1 MSAAPLAA
9 PAPAI
14 EPVQGGPAFRFGF
27 DGEAFASRRSPA
39 QRYWTEYV
47 PASRVHRG
55 FAAEYALALVD
66 LAGQLGRIEVAW
78 AGGPV
83 GLAAAALAPRL
94 GLPARVLSLAIDGKG
109 PPTPMTGLPARRVE
123 ASFDAFESF
132 ALGFAR
138 AAGCGNAW
146 AALSAFAAS
155 HAEWPVLADHGEVR
169 LLNHGIDERLGIVAA
184 PASLALVDN
193 EAFTAL
199 DRWLRAERRPG
210 EAQLLRWTPE
220 LVAAQLD
227 SPASRAWMA
236 DSVAGGA
243 AALRAWTNHA
253 ARGAMWRRAFP
264 GLRHADPRAA
274 WPDPAF
280 RARMR
285 RLSLRMRRA
294 RPGCSTQHFTPL
306 HRLLP
311 RLGLEVPP
319 GLDEDARLYG
329 RVGTTAAAMAD
340 GAEPGAA
347 GGKEASP

>member
-1 MSAAPLAA
+1 MSAATLPAA
-9 PAPAI
+9 LPPPEPA
-14 EPVQGGPAFRFGF
+14 GRGPAFLFGF

-39 QRYWTEYV
+39 QRYWTEYA
-47 PASRVHRG
+47 PASRAHRG
-55 FAAEYALALVD
+55 LAAEFALALVD
-66 LAGQLGRIEVAW
+66 AAGRLGRMEIAW

-94 GLPARVLSLAIDGKG
+94 GLPARVLSLSIDGLG
-109 PPTPMTGLPARRVE
+109 PPTPMTGLPARRIE
-123 ASFDAFESF
+123 ARFEELEGF

-155 HAEWPVLADHGEVR
+155 HAQWPVLADHGEVR

-193 EAFTAL
+193 EGFTAI
-199 DRWLRAERRPG
+199 DRWLGAERRPG
-210 EAQLLRWTPE
+210 EAQLLRRTPE

-227 SPASRAWMA
+227 SPSSRGWMA
-236 DSVAGGA
+236 DALAGGA
-243 AALRAWTNHA
+243 PALRAWTNHA
-253 ARGAMWRRAFP
+253 ARGSMWRRAFP
-264 GLRHADPRAA
+264 GLRHAEPRAA

-280 RARMR
+280 RARMQ

-294 RPGCSTQHFTPL
+294 RPGCATQHFTPL

-329 RVGTTAAAMAD
+329 RVEMPAAA
-340 GAEPGAA
+340 GALEPGSSGA
-347 GGKEASP
+347 GEEAP